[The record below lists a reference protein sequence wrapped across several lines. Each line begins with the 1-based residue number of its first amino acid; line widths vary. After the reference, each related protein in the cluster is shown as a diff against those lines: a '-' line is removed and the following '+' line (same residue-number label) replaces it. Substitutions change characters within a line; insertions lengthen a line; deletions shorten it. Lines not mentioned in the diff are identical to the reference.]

1 MYSKKAVISNATGL
15 HARPASDFIAAASKF
30 TSKIKIAR
38 VDSTEEDDVVN
49 AKSIINLL
57 SLGLGQGE
65 EVELTADGPDEKL
78 AVDSLVSLIDS
89 KFGE

>member
-1 MYSKKAVISNATGL
+1 MYSKKTVIANATGL

-30 TSKIKIAR
+30 ESKIKIAR
-38 VDSTEEDDVVN
+38 VGGDPEEDVAN

-57 SLGLGQGE
+57 ALGLSQGE
-65 EVELTADGPDEKL
+65 EVELSADGPDEQQ
-78 AVDSLVSLIDS
+78 AVDSLVALIDS